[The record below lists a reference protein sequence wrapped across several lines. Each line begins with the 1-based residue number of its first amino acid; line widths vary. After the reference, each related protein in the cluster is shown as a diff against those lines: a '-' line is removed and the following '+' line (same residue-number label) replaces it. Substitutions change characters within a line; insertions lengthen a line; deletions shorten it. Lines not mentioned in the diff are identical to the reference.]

1 MTNDAEFDALLEA
14 WADEVRAALDIDA
27 AVDVKAVLG
36 LAGVAAHAVV
46 RPAAPLTT
54 YLVGFAAG
62 RAAGRGDDPA
72 AAAAAAT
79 RVAREL
85 ADRRSRAIRDASPG
99 PRHVPAPPSRA
110 DRSAQRPSPSTT
122 RSGGCSPV
130 TSPRRSTCRTTPRRR
145 WMAGPCRAR
154 DRGGCDR
161 PGR

>member
-85 ADRRSRAIRDASPG
+85 ADRRS
-99 PRHVPAPPSRA
+99 
-110 DRSAQRPSPSTT
+110 
-122 RSGGCSPV
+122 
-130 TSPRRSTCRTTPRRR
+130 
-145 WMAGPCRAR
+145 
-154 DRGGCDR
+154 
-161 PGR
+161 